1 MGSADRDDGGLRR
14 RRADGQHGKVLGSI
28 EMVLGVSFISF
39 LTAGVTS
46 AVVQRAQVK
55 GKDEER
61 ERDRKET
68 QTLVDALADIRK
80 AIADLDQR
88 LDQIG

>member
-1 MGSADRDDGGLRR
+1 VGYGDVVPSGG
-14 RRADGQHGKVLGSI
+14 AGKVIGSI

-46 AVVQRAQVK
+46 AVVQRAQAK

-61 ERDRKET
+61 ERDRTET